1 MAAFHF
7 ASLIHLP
14 TEEVQRPQL
23 WQRLRGWINLT
34 RTLFSDAELEVYG
47 LQNTEAEVC
56 SQKGFGF
63 RYLGLHVTASQDE
76 P

>member
-23 WQRLRGWINLT
+23 WPRLRGWIKLT
-34 RTLFSDAELEVYG
+34 RTLFTDQELEVYG
-47 LQNTEAEVC
+47 LQNTEAEV
-56 SQKGFGF
+56 GF
-63 RYLGLHVTASQDE
+63 RTHRAQTQLYMHTYSVTVM
-76 P
+76 

>member
-23 WQRLRGWINLT
+23 WQRLRGWIALT
-34 RTLFSDAELEVYG
+34 RTVFSDAELEVYG

-56 SQKGFGF
+56 
-63 RYLGLHVTASQDE
+63 
-76 P
+76 